1 MNQGPPAGQGS
12 PGTNPGMPPMGGPP
26 QQGQP
31 PQGPNP
37 QQMQAMQ
44 QAQQAQQ
51 QQAQQDQEQ
60 EEQENQFDIALQS
73 TNLAEKIDDD
83 RLKEIAEECYRGYED
98 DESSR
103 KDWVMATK
111 EWLKLA
117 GQITEKKTYPWP
129 DASNIKF
136 PLISTAAMQF
146 SARAYPSLVPADGN
160 IVQAQIWGNDPD
172 GTKTD
177 KGNRIGKYMSWQLM
191 QDLDYW
197 EEDMDKLLLQVSV
210 IGMMHKKTYYCKITD
225 KIQSTLVYPEN
236 FVVDYW
242 TTNLDECERIS
253 EILWLSHNRVKEKQ
267 LGKEFLDIDLGAAP
281 TPEASQLSPTMKMQK
296 TVDWTTPHKIIE
308 QHTWLDLNDDGLR
321 EPYIVW
327 FDYSSKKILRI
338 QARYVKD
345 GVKTNEKGKPICYE
359 AVNYYTKFGFIP
371 NPDGSYYDYGFGH
384 LLGPINEGINTIL
397 NQMIDAGTL
406 SNMQVGFI
414 GKGLRMKMG
423 TSAFQPG
430 EWKAVNATGD
440 DLRKQIVPLP
450 TKEPSP
456 VLFQLLGQ
464 LISSGKE
471 LASVAEIFTGKMPG
485 QNTPATTTMA
495 TIEQGMKVFTAIY
508 KRIYR
513 SLAKEYKKVF
523 KLNGYY
529 LDKDTYISILGQ
541 DQAQAALNPGD
552 FDDEVYDVCPTADP
566 TATTQT
572 EKLQKAQSLIELM
585 QAFGPTA
592 MPMEKVLIRILQA
605 QEQPNWQELVPGLQ
619 QTGQPQPIQP
629 PPDPK
634 IMAIQAKAKAEQAKM
649 LMEQQQGQQQMQMDQ
664 QSHQEELQFKQ
675 AEHQMKMQQTQQEL
689 QVKAQVAHAGMQVDM
704 AKAQQQAQQDQ
715 QVHQQTMVQNDQT
728 HKATLEQTKEAAKT
742 KNEVM
747 KSTAKSNSLS
757 KTSSSGKRTK

>member
-1 MNQGPPAGQGS
+1 MSLGSPANQMPPGAPVS
-12 PGTNPGMPPMGGPP
+12 PGTSPQPPMGG
-26 QQGQP
+26 G
-31 PQGPNP
+31 QGPSP
-37 QQMQAMQ
+37 QQMAMAQQQAMQ
-44 QAQQAQQ
+44 VQQ
-51 QQAQQDQEQ
+51 QQEDQQD

-73 TNLAEKIDDD
+73 KNLAEKMNEDK
-83 RLKEIAEECYRGYED
+83 LKKIAEECYKGYED
-98 DESSR
+98 DEASR
-103 KDWVMATK
+103 KDWLMATK

-117 GQITEKKTYPWP
+117 GQVTEKKTYPWP

-172 GTKTD
+172 GTKTET
-177 KGNRIGKYMSWQLM
+177 GNRIGKYMSWQLM
-191 QDLDYW
+191 QDIDYW

-210 IGMMHKKTYYCKITD
+210 IGMMHKKTYYCKVTD

-242 TTNLDECERIS
+242 TVATDDAERIS
-253 EILWLSHNRVKEKQ
+253 EILWMSGNKIEEKKRS
-267 LGKEFLDIDLGAAP
+267 KEFLDVDLGSP
-281 TPEASQLSPTMKMQK
+281 VSPEVSKLSPTMHMQK
-296 TVDWTTPHKIIE
+296 TVDWTTPYKIIE

-327 FDYSSKKILRI
+327 FDHGSKKILRI

-345 GVKTNEKGKPICYE
+345 GVKLDKNNKPIAYE
-359 AVNYYTKFGFIP
+359 PVNYYTKFGFIP

-529 LDKDTYISILGQ
+529 LDKDTYIAILGQ

-572 EKLQKAQSLIELM
+572 EKLQKAQALMELM

-605 QEQPNWQELVPGLQ
+605 QEQPNWQELVPGMQ

-675 AEHQMKMQQTQQEL
+675 AEHQMKMQQTAQEL
-689 QVKAQVAHAGMQVDM
+689 QMDAAKSHADMQIKI
-704 AKAQQQAQQDQ
+704 ASAQQQAAHTEQQHQMGLQ
-715 QVHQQTMVQNDQT
+715 QQQET
-728 HKATLEQTKEAAKT
+728 HKVGLQQTKEAAAT
-742 KNEVM
+742 KNEI
-747 KSTAKSNSLS
+747 AKSQS
-757 KTSSSGKRTK
+757 KNVAQKK

>member
-1 MNQGPPAGQGS
+1 MNQGPPGAPPGPGINPQAG
-12 PGTNPGMPPMGGPP
+12 PPMGGPP
-26 QQGQP
+26 QGGP

-37 QQMQAMQ
+37 QQMQQMQAMQ
-44 QAQQAQQ
+44 QAMQAKQQ
-51 QQAQQDQEQ
+51 QEQEDQQQ
-60 EEQENQFDIALQS
+60 EEQENQFDIALQAK
-73 TNLAEKIDDD
+73 NLAESIDDD
-83 RLKEIAEECYRGYED
+83 ELKKIAEECFRGYED

-103 KDWVMATK
+103 KQWVMATK

-210 IGMMHKKTYYCKITD
+210 VGMMHKKTYYCKVTD

-242 TTNLDECERIS
+242 TVNLDDCERVS
-253 EILWLSHNRVKEKQ
+253 EILWLSHNKIKEKQ
-267 LGKEFLDIDLGAAP
+267 LAKEFLDIDLGSAP
-281 TPEASQLSPTMKMQK
+281 SPEASQLSPTMKMQK
-296 TVDWTTPHKIIE
+296 TVDWTTPHKVIE
-308 QHTWLDLNDDGLR
+308 QHTWLDLNKDGLR

-327 FDYSSKKILRI
+327 FDHASKKILRI

-345 GVKTNEKGKPICYE
+345 GVKTDDKGKPICYE
-359 AVNYYTKFGFIP
+359 PLNYYTKFGFIP

-397 NQMIDAGTL
+397 NQLIDAGTL

-450 TKEPSP
+450 TKEPSN

-529 LDKDTYISILGQ
+529 LDKDTYIAILGQ

-572 EKLQKAQSLIELM
+572 EKLQKAQALMELM

-605 QEQPNWQELVPGLQ
+605 QEQPNWQELVPGMQ
-619 QTGQPQPIQP
+619 QTGQPQPVQP

-634 IMAIQAKAKAEQAKM
+634 MMAIQAKAKAEQAKI
-649 LMEQQQGQQQMQMDQ
+649 LLEQQAQQQQMQNDQ
-664 QSHQEELQFKQ
+664 QSHSEELQFKQ
-675 AEHQMKMQQTQQEL
+675 AEHQMKMQQTAQEL
-689 QVKAQVAHAGMQVDM
+689 QLKGAQAHADMNIQVAKENQQMQHDQQQHQM
-704 AKAQQQAQQDQ
+704 GLAQQHEA
-715 QVHQQTMVQNDQT
+715 
-728 HKATLEQTKEAAKT
+728 HKATMQQTEEAAKV
-742 KNEVM
+742 KNEVA
-747 KSTAKSNSLS
+747 KSTSQS
-757 KTSSSGKRTK
+757 KTSSTGKRTK

>member
-1 MNQGPPAGQGS
+1 MVNAPPQQPQGQ
-12 PGTNPGMPPMGGPP
+12 PGMPMGGP
-26 QQGQP
+26 QQMGQP
-31 PQGPNP
+31 PQ
-37 QQMQAMQ
+37 MQAQ
-44 QAQQAQQ
+44 FAQQ
-51 QQAQQDQEQ
+51 QQEQQ
-60 EEQENQFDIALQS
+60 EEQAQDEAENQFDIALQS
-73 TNLAEKIDDD
+73 VNLAEKIDDD
-83 RLKEIAEECYRGYED
+83 KLREIAEECFKGYED
-98 DESSR
+98 DETSR
-103 KDWVMATK
+103 KMWIMATA

-117 GQITEKKTYPWP
+117 GQVTEKKTYPWP

-172 GTKTD
+172 GSKTD
-177 KGNRIGKYMSWQLM
+177 TGNRIGKYMSWQLM

-197 EEDMDKLLLQVSV
+197 EEDMDKLLLQISV
-210 IGMMHKKTYYCKITD
+210 VGMMHKKTYYCKVTD

-242 TTNLDECERIS
+242 TTCLEDCERIS
-253 EILWLSHNRVKEKQ
+253 EILWMSKNKVEEKKRSGEYLKDVE
-267 LGKEFLDIDLGAAP
+267 LGDP
-281 TPEASQLSPTMKMQK
+281 QTPESSMLDQGLKPKRTL
-296 TVDWTTPHKIIE
+296 DWTTPYKIIE
-308 QHTWLDLNDDGLR
+308 QHTWLDLNEDGLR
-321 EPYIVW
+321 EPYIVT
-327 FDYSSKKILRI
+327 FDHGSKKILRI
-338 QARYVKD
+338 SARYTKD
-345 GVKTNEKGKPICYE
+345 GVKLNEKQKPISYE
-359 AVNYYTKFGFIP
+359 PVHYYTKFGFIP

-450 TKEPSP
+450 TKEPSN
-456 VLFQLLGQ
+456 VLFQLLGM
-464 LISSGKE
+464 LVTSGKE

-508 KRIYR
+508 KRVYR
-513 SLAKEYKKVF
+513 SLAKEYKKIF
-523 KLNGYY
+523 KLNSYY
-529 LDKDTYISILGQ
+529 LDKDTYIAILGQ

-552 FDDEVYDVCPTADP
+552 FDQDVYDVCPTADP

-572 EKLQKAQSLIELM
+572 EKLMKAQALMELM

-592 MPMEKVLIRILQA
+592 MPMEKVLIRVLQA
-605 QEQPNWQELVPGLQ
+605 QEQPNWQELVPGMQ

-649 LMEQQQGQQQMQMDQ
+649 LMQQQQAQQEMQNDQ

-675 AEHQMKMQQTQQEL
+675 AEHQMDMQMKQQEM
-689 QVKAQVAHAGMQVDM
+689 QVNAQVAHADMQVQM
-704 AKAQQQAQQDQ
+704 AKAQQQAVQNQ
-715 QVHQQTMVQNDQT
+715 QVHQQTLQQNDQA
-728 HKATLEQTKEAAKT
+728 HQATMEQTKEAAKT
-742 KNEVM
+742 KNEVL
-747 KSTAKSNSLS
+747 KSTAQQK
-757 KTSSSGKRTK
+757 KTSSSGNKTK